1 MKISILSCNTGEGHN
16 SAARALAEAF
26 AAAGHT
32 CELVDALS
40 VISPRRDKIISGAYN
55 KIIVKKPN
63 VFGAIY
69 GLGSAYSATHL
80 RSPVYLVN
88 SISSGSI
95 HEYLE
100 ESRPDTVVCT
110 HLFPMQNLTRLR
122 RKGKIS
128 LSMKCSAVLTDYT
141 CIPFFRETEL
151 DSYFVPHADIAA
163 ECVDDGMDPAKLI
176 PTGIPVRLSF
186 TYRPDKATAR
196 ETLSLP
202 REGKIYLVMT
212 GGMGCGSV
220 PDTARG
226 LLQGDPDAA
235 VCVIC
240 GKNEKLKEEL
250 SSFAEA
256 ESGRLISVGFTT
268 EVASY
273 MSAADVLISKPGGIS
288 STEAAVCGV
297 PFIQSVSIPGCETK
311 NARFFTSRGM
321 SLSTKDPD
329 EAVSMAI
336 SLMGDEEK
344 RARMSAAQRSVINPH
359 AAEDIVKYVTGE
371 KI

>member
-16 SAARALAEAF
+16 SAARALVEAF
-26 AAAGHT
+26 TAAGHS

-40 VISPRRDKIISGAYN
+40 IISSRRDRMISGTYN
-55 KIIVKKPN
+55 KIIVKKPK

-69 GLGSAYSATHL
+69 GIGSAYSATHL

-88 SISSGSI
+88 SISAGSI
-95 HEYLE
+95 RQYLE
-100 ESRPDTVVCT
+100 NAKPDAVVCT

-122 RKGKIS
+122 RKERIDPKI
-128 LSMKCSAVLTDYT
+128 KCYGVLTDYT
-141 CIPFFRETEL
+141 CHPFFWETEM
-151 DSYFVPHADIAA
+151 DAYFVPHADIAV
-163 ECVDDGMDPAKLI
+163 ECEDYGMDPAKLI
-176 PTGIPVRLSF
+176 STGIPVRLSF
-186 TYRPDKATAR
+186 TYRPDKTAAR
-196 ETLSLP
+196 KALSLP
-202 REGKIYLVMT
+202 AEGKIYLVMT

-226 LLQGDPDAA
+226 LLDGDPSAA

-240 GKNEKLKEEL
+240 GRNDDLKAEL
-250 SSFAEA
+250 SSFPEA
-256 ESGRLISVGFTT
+256 ESGRLVPVGFTT

-297 PFIQSVSIPGCETK
+297 PLVQSVSIPGCETK
-311 NARFFTSRGM
+311 NARFFTAKGM

-329 EAVSMAI
+329 EAVRIAI
-336 SLMGDEEK
+336 GLMGDALRRE
-344 RARMSAAQRSVINPH
+344 RMSAAQKSVINPH
-359 AAEDIVKYVTGE
+359 AAENIVKYVAGE
-371 KI
+371 IK